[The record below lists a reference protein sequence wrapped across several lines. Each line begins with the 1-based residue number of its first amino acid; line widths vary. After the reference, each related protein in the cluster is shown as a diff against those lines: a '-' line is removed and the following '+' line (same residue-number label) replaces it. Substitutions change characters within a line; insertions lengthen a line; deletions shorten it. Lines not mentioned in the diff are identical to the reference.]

1 MKKVLFFSVLAITLF
16 SCSEEEDSLETPKA
30 AESKYDFEGI
40 EILFDEDTFEYAKS
54 AELLQEI
61 NICSTEQ
68 QEEMGLTVPD
78 CSPEFFKLF
87 PLKRGESVDQG
98 FVLVTKANTG
108 GIALRRIIVFQRE
121 RGALVKT
128 NGFVGSLIGKRKTD
142 NGYDDLLIR
151 FKELVEGDEVFYN
164 CIISWDGDRYQFKT
178 AEFIEVPAS
187 QWSARIK
194 DDVKDSVSREILK
207 TITDNNMIF

>member
-1 MKKVLFFSVLAITLF
+1 MKNFLFFSLLAIGLF
-16 SCSEEEDSLETPKA
+16 NCSEEVEVGETPITV
-30 AESKYDFEGI
+30 ENKYEFEGI
-40 EILFDEDTFEYAKS
+40 EILFNEDTFEYAKS

-61 NICSTEQ
+61 NICNTEKQ
-68 QEEMGLTVPD
+68 KEIGLNVPD
-78 CSPEFFKLF
+78 CTPEYFKLF
-87 PLKRGESVDQG
+87 PLIRDENIDKG
-98 FVLVTKANTG
+98 FVLVTKSNTG
-108 GIALRRIIVFQRE
+108 GVALRRIIVFQRE

-142 NGYDDLLIR
+142 SGYDDLLIR

-194 DDVKDSVSREILK
+194 DDVKDSVSKEILK

>member
-1 MKKVLFFSVLAITLF
+1 MKKILFFSVLAITLF
-16 SCSEEEDSLETPKA
+16 SCSEEEDSLETPKVT
-30 AESKYDFEGI
+30 ESKYDFEGI

-61 NICSTEQ
+61 NICSTEK

-164 CIISWDGDRYQFKT
+164 CIISWDGD
-178 AEFIEVPAS
+178 
-187 QWSARIK
+187 
-194 DDVKDSVSREILK
+194 L
-207 TITDNNMIF
+207 